1 MNTAILYTGYVYAL
15 AAGLFGTT
23 FFMIVDL
30 QSKIEISSHSELR
43 DMWTF
48 RMIMLRCS
56 FGVGAATILYFFLQT
71 GLLGDGVWPD
81 VAKLGFA
88 NATRTVESGFLEGST
103 YRLPNTNTSLLI
115 VWSFLAGYSQT
126 LVPRLLITTTKDKST
141 A

>member
-1 MNTAILYTGYVYAL
+1 MNTAILYTGYIYAF

-30 QSKIEISSHSELR
+30 QSKIENSSQGELR

-48 RMIMLRCS
+48 RMILLRCS

-71 GLLGDGVWPD
+71 GLLGDGVWPNLAELD
-81 VAKLGFA
+81 FA
-88 NATRTVESGFLEGST
+88 DATRTVEHGVFKGST

-126 LVPRLLITTTKDKST
+126 LVPRLLIKTTNDGNPG
-141 A
+141 

>member
-1 MNTAILYTGYVYAL
+1 MNNAIIYTGYVYAF

-30 QSKIEISSHSELR
+30 QSKIHSSSQSELR

-56 FGVGAATILYFFLQT
+56 FGVGAATILYFFFQT

-81 VAKLGFA
+81 VAQIDFST
-88 NATRTVESGFLEGST
+88 ATRTVESGPFKGST
-103 YRLPNTNTSLLI
+103 YRLPNTSTSLLI

-126 LVPRLLITTTKDKST
+126 LVPRLLKKTTDKHDPQ
-141 A
+141 